1 MVLEQEPTA
10 AITWTVTE
18 VKSKWKDSQGLQS
31 RLVNKVY
38 KAGASVNFQNLQ
50 GNSGLHFACHR
61 GSLELTNLLLSLK
74 ANPRL
79 SNSEGN
85 TPLMYAA
92 HSGHEE
98 VCAALL
104 EAGSPVEVK
113 NRAGLT
119 AQAMAERKNFKSI
132 AALIHAYLLAPKQAR
147 RWSIPKPCLVFDVLV
162 S

>member
-1 MVLEQEPTA
+1 MRA
-10 AITWTVTE
+10 E

-31 RLVNKVY
+31 RLVNKVF
-38 KAGASVNFQNLQ
+38 KAGASLDFQNLQ
-50 GNSGLHFACHR
+50 GNSALHFASHR
-61 GSLELTNLLLSLK
+61 GSLELINVLLGLR

-79 SNSEGN
+79 TNSEGN

-104 EAGSPVEVK
+104 EAAAPVDVK

-119 AQAMAERKNFKSI
+119 AQTMAERKGFKSC
-132 AALIHAYLLAPKQAR
+132 AALLHAYALAPKQAGHGR
-147 RWSIPKPCLVFDVLV
+147 LQHVV